1 MSEENKII
9 WKDIPGYEG
18 LYKVSN
24 TGKIFS
30 VVTNR
35 ELSVIQ
41 KKDGYTCISLCDK
54 DHNKKQYRI
63 HQLVAKAFIPN
74 PNNLPMINHK
84 NEIKN
89 DNRVENLEWCNNFYN
104 SNYGNRNLI
113 ISQKLKGVPKSKEAI
128 EKRRMIMKEKLSNMT
143 KEERSAMFGRTWSD
157 ERRRNFAISHR
168 KENLSKE
175 TLERMSYSNILNRQY
190 EYAKNLL
197 IFKILN
203 DTGTVYEE
211 GFSPISDSDF
221 IVLQK

>member
-1 MSEENKII
+1 MNEENETI

-24 TGKIFS
+24 TGKVFS
-30 VVTNR
+30 CVTNR

-74 PNNLPMINHK
+74 PNNYPFINHK

-89 DNRVENLEWCNNFYN
+89 DNRVENLEWCSIKYN
-104 SNYGNRNLI
+104 SSYGSAPKK
-113 ISQKLKGVPKSKEAI
+113 ISEKLKGVPKSKEAI
-128 EKRRMIMKEKLSNMT
+128 EKRRITMKEKLSNMT
-143 KEERSAMFGRTWSD
+143 KEERQAMFGRTMSE
-157 ERRRNFAISHR
+157 ERKKQMSIERR

-175 TLERMSYSNILNRQY
+175 TIEKMSISNLLNRQF
-190 EYAKNLL
+190 EYAKE
-197 IFKILN
+197 IMKFKMLN
-203 DTGTVYEE
+203 DNGVVYEE
-211 GFSPISDSDF
+211 GFMPINDSDF
-221 IVLQK
+221 ILLY